1 MRPRVFARDHC
12 CMEPKAP
19 PVISTLRVALLAA
32 TMVLAACGPSGSST
46 AFVSDKPTPS
56 STPVATVSREVT
68 KPPVSQAPL
77 PAPTHVTWAIDH
89 TDQPGRRLFELHY
102 DGAAMG
108 FRVVNA
114 SGRQVLV
121 VPIAGSGIFGPET
134 CMVAATTGTGAAT
147 WVAVDE
153 PMYQDL
159 LANAAT
165 YRVEVETIG
174 HGTITLRLVDTG
186 CRRS

>member
-1 MRPRVFARDHC
+1 
-12 CMEPKAP
+12 MESKAP
-19 PVISTLRVALLAA
+19 PIISTLRVALLGA
-32 TMVLAACGPSGSST
+32 TMVLAACGPSGAST

-56 STPVATVSREVT
+56 STSVATVSREVT

-77 PAPTHVTWAIDH
+77 PAPTRLTWAIDH
-89 TDQPGRRLFELHY
+89 ADQPGRHLFEIHF
-102 DGAAMG
+102 DGSAMG
-108 FRVVNA
+108 FRVVDA

-134 CMVAATTGTGAAT
+134 CMVAATAGTRAAT

-153 PMYQDL
+153 PTYQDL

-165 YRVEVETIG
+165 YSVEVDTIG
-174 HGTITLRLVDTG
+174 HGTITLPLVDSG

>member
-1 MRPRVFARDHC
+1 MASPI
-12 CMEPKAP
+12 
-19 PVISTLRVALLAA
+19 ISTFRVVLLAA
-32 TMVLAACGPSGSST
+32 TMVFAACGPSGAPS

-56 STPVATVSREVT
+56 STPVSREVT

-77 PAPTHVTWAIDH
+77 PAPTRLLWAIDH
-89 TDQPGRRLFELHY
+89 ADQPGRHLFEIHF
-102 DGAAMG
+102 DGSAMG
-108 FRVVNA
+108 FRVIDA

-153 PMYQDL
+153 PTYQDL

-174 HGTITLRLVDTG
+174 HGTITLPLVDTG